1 MIRMSYAEFLQ
12 QKALT
17 VAPVG
22 FTPSAFLAPLFPFQ
36 QDIVS
41 LACKLGRFCI
51 WADCG
56 MGKTPMQLEWAHQVC
71 QQTGG
76 RVLILAPLA
85 VSHQT
90 VREASKFHIEG
101 VTFAA
106 HPSDT
111 TSRIVVTN
119 YQKLDRF
126 NPDDFVGVV
135 LDESSILKAMDGKT
149 RSAILDAFR
158 RTPYRLACSATP
170 APNDYMELGNHAEFV
185 GVMTREEMLAM
196 FFVHDGGDTSK
207 WRIKGHAVSKFWEW
221 VCSWA
226 VTIRKPSDLGY
237 DDGGFKL
244 PPLDMRDCVV
254 ETPHE
259 RLPDAEG
266 QASLFPQQATTLND
280 QRAVQRG
287 SLENRVAEAV
297 KLANQPGQ
305 WIVWCHLNDESQA
318 LAAAIDGAVEVTGS
332 DSDEYKTAAA
342 MWFQGDKCLCDEHMF
357 RDKLPAWQSVSDRTR
372 STCANTTSGTK
383 PTGTSG
389 ARNGG
394 PNTTPSAVSDTDQT
408 LNSGPNV
415 SRKLKTLTLASRT
428 SREPIICGPTTEL
441 PSSNTTPCSQA
452 RTDDAPS
459 AAGNQAGTNGILTS
473 TLITATNQAG
483 SGDCSARHATSALAN
498 LGTMHHDSNK
508 RPCICGHES
517 GRRVLVSKSSIF
529 GFGLNFQ
536 NCHQVIF
543 VGMSHSYEQ
552 YYQSIRRCWRFGQT
566 ETVRAYLVYDWAEGA
581 VIENIRRKDT
591 DATVMAD
598 AMVEIMRANTL
609 EQLKQVQRQVA
620 PYVETVT
627 SGEAW
632 QAYQGDC
639 VEGVKR
645 LDDNSVHYSIFSP
658 PFASL
663 YTYSNSDRDMGNC
676 KTGDEF
682 AAHFAFL
689 IKELHRVLMPGRLVS
704 FHCMNLP
711 SSKTRDGVIG
721 LKDFRGEMIRLFEA
735 EGFVFHSEVCIWKDP
750 VTAMQR
756 TKAIGL
762 LHKQIVKDSAMSRQG
777 IPDYLVT
784 MRKRGDNPDPVA
796 GKLADFAGED
806 GPRVTGD
813 DTRDS
818 INIWQRYASPVWMDI
833 NPSDT
838 LQFRNAR
845 DNDDERHICPLQ
857 LDVIRRGIQLWSNPG
872 DVVLSPFMGI
882 GSEGHV
888 ALEMGRGFVGFELKP
903 SYYECAVKNL
913 AAAAKGSDQHLLFAE
928 TA

>member
-1 MIRMSYAEFLQ
+1 MRGSDAKRTGNILGDVDRVNMTYEQFLQ
-12 QKALT
+12 AKALT

-22 FTPSAFLAPLFPFQ
+22 FDPLGFLAPLFPFQ
-36 QDIVS
+36 KDIVS

-71 QQTGG
+71 RQTGG

-90 VREASKFHIEG
+90 VREADKFGIDG
-101 VTFAA
+101 VEFAS
-106 HPSDT
+106 HPTDT
-111 TSRIVVTN
+111 KARIVVTN

-126 NPDDFVGVV
+126 DPADYVGIV

-149 RSAILDAFR
+149 RSAILNAFR
-158 RTPYRLACSATP
+158 HTPYRLACSATP

-185 GVMTREEMLAM
+185 GIMTREEMLAM
-196 FFVHDGGDTSK
+196 FFVHDGSDTSK
-207 WRIKGHAVSKFWEW
+207 WRIKGHAVDKFWEW

-244 PPLDMRDCVV
+244 PYLHMHDCIV

-287 SLENRVAEAV
+287 SLENRVSEAV

-305 WIVWCHLNDESQA
+305 WIVWCHLNDESAA
-318 LAAAIDGAVEVTGS
+318 LAAQIEGAVEVSGS
-332 DSDEYKTAAA
+332 DSDEHKTQSAIG
-342 MWFQGDKCLCDEHMF
+342 FQE
-357 RDKLPAWQSVSDRTR
+357 
-372 STCANTTSGTK
+372 
-383 PTGTSG
+383 
-389 ARNGG
+389 
-394 PNTTPSAVSDTDQT
+394 
-408 LNSGPNV
+408 
-415 SRKLKTLTLASRT
+415 
-428 SREPIICGPTTEL
+428 
-441 PSSNTTPCSQA
+441 
-452 RTDDAPS
+452 
-459 AAGNQAGTNGILTS
+459 
-473 TLITATNQAG
+473 
-483 SGDCSARHATSALAN
+483 
-498 LGTMHHDSNK
+498 
-508 RPCICGHES
+508 
-517 GRRVLVSKSSIF
+517 GRIRVIVSKSSIF
-529 GFGLNFQ
+529 GFGMNFQ
-536 NCHQVIF
+536 NCHQVVF

-552 YYQSIRRCWRFGQT
+552 YYQAIRRCWRFGQT
-566 ETVRAYLVYDWAEGA
+566 EPVQCHVVYDWAEGT
-581 VIENIRRKDT
+581 VIENIRRKDA
-591 DATVMAD
+591 DATEMAES
-598 AMVEIMRANTL
+598 MVQIMRAKTL
-609 EQLKQVQRQVA
+609 EQLKQVQRQVS
-620 PYVETVT
+620 PYVTSETH
-627 SGEAW
+627 GDAW
-632 QAYQGDC
+632 QAYNGDC
-639 VEGVKR
+639 VEGVR
-645 LDDNSVHYSIFSP
+645 QLADNSVHYSIFSP

-676 KTGDEF
+676 KTDDEF
-682 AAHFAFL
+682 ADHFQFL
-689 IKELHRVLMPGRLVS
+689 IRELHRVIMPGRLVS

-721 LKDFRGEMIRLFEA
+721 LKDFRGQMIALFER

-762 LHKQIVKDSAMSRQG
+762 LHKQVVKDSAMSRQG

-784 MRKRGDNPDPVA
+784 MRKRGDNPEPVA
-796 GKLADFAGED
+796 GKLRSFAGED
-806 GPRVTGD
+806 GPRLMDD
-813 DTRDS
+813 DTRNS

-888 ALEMGRGFVGFELKP
+888 ALEMGRAFIGFELKP
-903 SYYECAVKNL
+903 SYYDCAVKNL
-913 AAAAKGSDQHLLFAE
+913 IEAEKSSTQETLFA
-928 TA
+928 

>member
-1 MIRMSYAEFLQ
+1 MTYEQFLQ
-12 QKALT
+12 AKALT

-22 FTPSAFLAPLFPFQ
+22 FEPSDFVAPLFAFQ
-36 QDIVS
+36 RDIVS

-56 MGKTPMQLEWAHQVC
+56 MGKTPMQLEWANQVC
-71 QQTGG
+71 QHTGG

-90 VREASKFHIEG
+90 VREAQKFGIHG
-101 VTFAA
+101 VEFAA
-106 HPSDT
+106 HPADT
-111 TSRIVVTN
+111 DARIVVTN

-126 NPDDFVGVV
+126 DPSDYVGIV

-149 RSAILDAFR
+149 RSAILNAFR
-158 RTPYRLACSATP
+158 HTPYRLACSATP

-185 GVMTREEMLAM
+185 GIMTREEMLAM

-207 WRIKGHAVSKFWEW
+207 WRIKGHAVNKFWEW

-237 DDGGFKL
+237 DDGGFRL
-244 PPLDMRDCVV
+244 PDLQMHDCIV

-305 WIVWCHLNDESQA
+305 WIVWCHLNDESEA
-318 LAAAIDGAVEVTGS
+318 LASRIDGAVEVSGS
-332 DSDEYKTAAA
+332 DSDEHKTKAAID
-342 MWFQGDKCLCDEHMF
+342 FQEG
-357 RDKLPAWQSVSDRTR
+357 R
-372 STCANTTSGTK
+372 
-383 PTGTSG
+383 
-389 ARNGG
+389 AR
-394 PNTTPSAVSDTDQT
+394 V
-408 LNSGPNV
+408 
-415 SRKLKTLTLASRT
+415 
-428 SREPIICGPTTEL
+428 I
-441 PSSNTTPCSQA
+441 
-452 RTDDAPS
+452 
-459 AAGNQAGTNGILTS
+459 
-473 TLITATNQAG
+473 
-483 SGDCSARHATSALAN
+483 
-498 LGTMHHDSNK
+498 
-508 RPCICGHES
+508 
-517 GRRVLVSKSSIF
+517 VSKSSIF
-529 GFGLNFQ
+529 GFGMNFQ
-536 NCHQVIF
+536 NCYQVVF

-552 YYQSIRRCWRFGQT
+552 YYQAIRRCWRFGQT
-566 ETVRAYLVYDWAEGA
+566 QSVQCHVVYDWAEGT
-581 VIENIRRKDT
+581 VIENIRRKDA
-591 DATVMAD
+591 DATEMAES
-598 AMVEIMRANTL
+598 MVQIMRANTL
-609 EQLKQVQRQVA
+609 EQLQQVQRQVT
-620 PYVETVT
+620 PYATKEAR
-627 SGEAW
+627 GQAW

-639 VEGVKR
+639 VEGVKQ

-676 KTGDEF
+676 KTDEEF
-682 AAHFAFL
+682 DKHFAFL

-711 SSKTRDGVIG
+711 RSKQRDGVIG
-721 LKDFRGEMIRLFEA
+721 VRDFRGDLIRAFEA

-762 LHKQIVKDSAMSRQG
+762 LHKQVVKDSAMSRQG

-784 MRKRGDNPDPVA
+784 MRKRGENPEPVA
-796 GKLADFAGED
+796 GKLTSFAGED
-806 GPRVTGD
+806 GPRLMDD
-813 DTRDS
+813 DTRNS

-872 DVVLSPFMGI
+872 DIVLSPFMGI

-888 ALEMGRGFVGFELKP
+888 ALEMGRAFIGFELKP
-903 SYYECAVKNL
+903 SYYDCAVKNL
-913 AAAAKGSDQHLLFAE
+913 IESEKSSTQEMLFA
-928 TA
+928 